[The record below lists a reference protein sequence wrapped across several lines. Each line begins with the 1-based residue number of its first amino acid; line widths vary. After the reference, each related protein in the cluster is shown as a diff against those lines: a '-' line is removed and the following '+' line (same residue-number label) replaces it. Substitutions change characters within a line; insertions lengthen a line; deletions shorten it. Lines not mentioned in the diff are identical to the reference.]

1 MASPD
6 NQAIRAILDRLRA
19 RGWAGDQGGC
29 SSALAGA
36 ILDDPSLMDRPHD
49 LRRLVPGAFELAHD
63 VTAAEVV
70 AEIEPL
76 RARLSDLAA
85 QRRSEA
91 RPPLIQVD
99 QIDSFGRVSSVPP
112 SAVMDLCPLDLLE
125 DDVERMITTIIG
137 EPFRQKDWGGELDD
151 VFTQGVQ
158 LGGRSV
164 RASFMLKG
172 RGLGSVM
179 KMKDLG
185 TNGDQVM
192 RMVRQP
198 AELFV
203 VQHVNR
209 IDASVYSHLGD
220 AIVARRAEGQQA
232 VGSVW
237 DGVAVARL
245 GVAYDLLDP
254 GTGELRRDALRT
266 E

>member
-1 MASPD
+1 M
-6 NQAIRAILDRLRA
+6 
-19 RGWAGDQGGC
+19 
-29 SSALAGA
+29 ALAGA
-36 ILDDPSLMDRPHD
+36 ILDDASLLDRPQD
-49 LRRLVPGAFELAHD
+49 LGALVPEAFQVAHGLTGLD
-63 VTAAEVV
+63 VVV
-70 AEIEPL
+70 EIEPL
-76 RARLSDLAA
+76 RAQLSVLAIEHLKGARL
-85 QRRSEA
+85 
-91 RPPLIQVD
+91 PLIQLD
-99 QIDSFGRVSSVPP
+99 QIDTFARVSEVPP

-125 DDVERMITTIIG
+125 DDVERMIATVIG

-151 VFTQGVQ
+151 LFTQSVQ
-158 LGGRSV
+158 LDGRAV

-185 TNGDQVM
+185 ANGDQVM

-209 IDASVYSHLGD
+209 IDASVYSHLED
-220 AIVARRAEGQQA
+220 AIVARRAEGHEV

-245 GVAYDLLDP
+245 GVAYGLMDP
-254 GTGELRRDALRT
+254 KSGQIRTEALRT
-266 E
+266 K